1 VNIEDIFKRIMTDGD
16 TVFDVGGHVGN
27 VAWFMT
33 RCVGPNG
40 RVFSFEPH
48 PELFKLLRAKAE
60 KYANLEA
67 INCAVSNSLSPVTL
81 YSGVTEASNQ
91 ASTIRADLV
100 TTDLLG
106 EEIHSTQV
114 EALTLDQFCAD
125 RGLRPAVIKIDVEGA
140 EKFVLEGANTV
151 LDAMPILVFEMGVT
165 KTLPDHVA
173 NLRSRGYQLYYVDM
187 YRFVSEPASWSDIV
201 SSETRALRNCL
212 FSYTDADSEKFA
224 PFLSNVLAIPPNKQV
239 LLAGLR
245 IMPLTEA
252 AALFGDPKKSLS
264 RQIKRT
270 LRRILMPSYVEERF
284 PGLVVSIR
292 NVVRRIL

>member
-1 VNIEDIFKRIMTDGD
+1 VNIEDIFKRIIKDGD

-33 RCVGPNG
+33 RCVGPDG

-48 PELFKLLRAKAE
+48 PELFKALHAKAE

-67 INCAVSNSLSPVTL
+67 VNCAVSDSLMQVTL
-81 YSGVTEASNQ
+81 YFGVTEASNQ

-114 EALTLDQFCAD
+114 QAVTLDQFCAD
-125 RGLRPAVIKIDVEGA
+125 RRLHPDVIKIDVEGA
-140 EKFVLEGANTV
+140 EKFVLEGAGTV
-151 LDAMPILVFEMGVT
+151 LEARPILVFEMGVT
-165 KTLPDHVA
+165 QTVPDHVA

-201 SSETRALRNCL
+201 SSETRALRDCL
-212 FSYTDADSEKFA
+212 FSFTAADSERLA
-224 PFLSNVLAIPPNKQV
+224 PFLSNVLAIPPNKQA

-245 IMPLTEA
+245 ILPLTDA
-252 AALFGDPKKSLS
+252 APLFADPKKSLS
-264 RQIKRT
+264 RQIKRA
-270 LRRILMPSYVEERF
+270 LRRVFIPPYVEEHF
-284 PGLVVSIR
+284 PGLVVGIR
-292 NVVRRIL
+292 NVARRVL

>member
-1 VNIEDIFKRIMTDGD
+1 VNIEDIFKRIITYGD
-16 TVFDVGGHVGN
+16 TILDVGGHVGN

-33 RCVGPNG
+33 RCVGSNG

-48 PELFKLLRAKAE
+48 PELFKALHAKAE
-60 KYANLEA
+60 KYVNLEA
-67 INCAVSNSLSPVTL
+67 VNCAVSNSISPVTL
-81 YSGVTEASNQ
+81 YFGVTEASNQ

-106 EEIHSTQV
+106 EEIRSTQV
-114 EALTLDQFCAD
+114 EAVTLDQFCAD

-140 EKFVLEGANTV
+140 EKFVLEGSNAV
-151 LDAMPILVFEMGVT
+151 LEAMPILVFEMGVT

-187 YRFVSEPASWSDIV
+187 YRFVSKPTSWSDIV
-201 SSETRALRNCL
+201 SSETRALRNSL
-212 FSYTDADSEKFA
+212 FSFTDADSEKLA
-224 PFLSNVLAIPPNKQV
+224 PFLSNVLAIPADKQA
-239 LLAGLR
+239 LLTGLR

-270 LRRILMPSYVEERF
+270 LRRILMPPYVEQRF

>member
-1 VNIEDIFKRIMTDGD
+1 VNIEDIFKRIMTAGD

-48 PELFKLLRAKAE
+48 PELFKALHAKAG

-67 INCAVSNSLSPVTL
+67 VNCAVSNSPMPVTL
-81 YSGVTEASNQ
+81 YFGVTEASNQ

-114 EALTLDQFCAD
+114 EAVTLDQFCAD

-140 EKFVLEGANTV
+140 EKFVLEGANSV
-151 LDAMPILVFEMGVT
+151 LEAMPILVFEMGVT

-173 NLRSRGYQLYYVDM
+173 NLRSRGYELYYVDM

-201 SSETRALRNCL
+201 SSETRALRDCL
-212 FSYTDADSEKFA
+212 FSFTAADSEKLA
-224 PFLSNVLAIPPNKQV
+224 PFLSNVLTVPREKLH
-239 LLAGLR
+239 LLTGLR
-245 IMPLTEA
+245 IMPLSQA
-252 AALFGDPKKSLS
+252 ASLFADPKKSLS
-264 RQIKRT
+264 RQIKRS
-270 LRRILMPSYVEERF
+270 LRRILIPPYVEECF
-284 PGLVVSIR
+284 PGFVVSIR
-292 NVVRRIL
+292 NIARRIL